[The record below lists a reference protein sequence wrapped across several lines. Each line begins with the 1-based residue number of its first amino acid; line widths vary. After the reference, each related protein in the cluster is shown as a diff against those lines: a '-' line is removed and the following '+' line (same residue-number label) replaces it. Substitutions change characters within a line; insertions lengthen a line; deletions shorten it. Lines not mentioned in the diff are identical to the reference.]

1 MSWRKRIAI
10 SLGAFGALV
19 LAILGALTWV
29 MSSERGTAWLITTF
43 VSAPPAF
50 TVGRI
55 EGTLLDGVALGDV
68 TIITNAD
75 RIEARDV
82 ELTLAWS
89 SLLERAIV
97 IERFHASTVSYSR
110 GPRTGPARQ
119 WRLPELSFTA
129 EIRAAE
135 IGSLTIEAAQES
147 LTLTDLAFST
157 QLADGELVAGR
168 IEALLEDAELRAN
181 MTLNTRDGLRLAAG
195 IDWSVPNGS
204 MPAAGRFLI
213 EGTLPELDVRHELEA
228 PYAISTAG
236 KLWVESPPR
245 IALGFQW
252 AGIAIP
258 GREDL
263 GSIRGEAGVEGT
275 VDALRFGSNGVLA
288 TPEGELTY
296 NATGSIDALVARV
309 EPLEITGPGGSV
321 SIVGDIELDT
331 LGWTAAVEGRGLN
344 PGVYDARF
352 PGNIDLA
359 AELNGTFRPFLRV
372 FAEEASL
379 SGTLRGFP
387 FAATAAGAFVYP
399 NLWRVDALELSGEG
413 DVVHARG
420 TVADELDLVVDA
432 SVESLGRWLP
442 GINGAVDLDA
452 TLNGTPAA
460 PRIAGT
466 LEARGIESRG
476 YRLGSASLVGTVEAE
491 PGGAL
496 EIALTADEVNGPGL
510 ATASVRAG
518 VDGTMD
524 AHDIDV
530 ALENPRMRSS
540 LEAHGGL
547 DAGIWSGVIESVAI
561 RETAFGDWNLKNSA
575 ELEVGRNH
583 AVLAP
588 MCLVQSTTDVCA
600 ELRLT
605 GAVDDEVAF
614 SATNFDLRALQ
625 PFLPEN
631 VSLSGVYELSAVVTD
646 LRGAQRGHV
655 NLSGGATHVRLSL
668 GEQDALDQMIDSVTL
683 NAELDAGRLDLNFA
697 LDGGDAGR
705 VDLEAVVADLRNP
718 SSSVDGMLGLEWR
731 DLESLALLSPD
742 IGSVAGALSA
752 NLDFGGTLAEPEL
765 EGRAELTDGTI
776 EVPQWELRI
785 DDISGTAVTVDG
797 RLLEYSGSGHVG
809 GEELHVTG
817 TTELDP
823 ARNWPTRLNITGE
836 SLEVVRRA
844 DATIWASPDLDIE
857 VALPDI
863 TVEGTVHIPRAV
875 IALEQLP
882 AQAVRPSADATVHG
896 GVAEAEP
903 ARPLHVRA
911 DVRVTLGDDVRYN
924 AAGLQTEVEGE
935 LALHY
940 ESGLTPSAAGS
951 LRLTGTYNA
960 YGQLLTLQRGE
971 LLFAGPLT
979 DPAIDVRAGRT
990 IGETTTVGVQ
1000 LTGALKSPVTRIYS
1014 EPAMSEADALS
1025 YLLLG
1030 RPLSG
1035 TGDEE
1040 TATLESAAVAMGLQ
1054 QALPAV
1060 QRIGTTLGLDE
1071 LSIQTTD
1078 ADTGALTAGKYLSA
1092 RLYVRY
1098 SYGLF
1103 SRIGGLLVRF
1113 SFNDR
1118 LDVEARSGDEDSVD
1132 LLYTVEKE

>member
-1 MSWRKRIAI
+1 MSWRKRLAI
-10 SLGAFGALV
+10 SLAVFGALV
-19 LAILGALTWV
+19 LAIVGAFTWL
-29 MSSERGTAWLITTF
+29 MSSERGTAWLINTF
-43 VSAPPAF
+43 VSTPPAF

-55 EGTLLDGVALGDV
+55 EGTLLDGVSLGDV
-68 TIITNAD
+68 TIVMNAD
-75 RIEARDV
+75 RIEAQDV
-82 ELTLAWS
+82 EVTLAWS

-97 IERFHASTVSYSR
+97 IDRFSASTLSYSR
-110 GPRTGPARQ
+110 GPRTGPSRQ
-119 WRLPELSFTA
+119 WRLPEFSFSA

-135 IGSLTIEAAQES
+135 IDSLTIESAQES
-147 LTLTDLAFST
+147 LTLTDLAFSM
-157 QLADGELVAGR
+157 QLADGELAAGR
-168 IEALLEDAELRAN
+168 IEARLEDADLRAN
-181 MTLNTRDGLRLAAG
+181 LTLNTRDGLSLAAG
-195 IDWSVPNGS
+195 IDWNLPNER
-204 MPAAGRFLI
+204 MPAAGRLLI

-252 AGIAIP
+252 AEISIP

-263 GSIRGEAGVEGT
+263 GSVRGEAGVEGP

-296 NATGSIDALVARV
+296 SVTGSIDGLVARV
-309 EPLEITGPGGSV
+309 DPLEISGSGGSV
-321 SIVGDIELDT
+321 AIVGEIELDT
-331 LGWTAAVEGRGLN
+331 LGWSAAVEGRDLN

-352 PGNIDLA
+352 PGNIALA
-359 AELNGTFRPFLRV
+359 AQLNGELRPAPRV
-372 FAEEASL
+372 FAQEASL

-399 NLWRVDALELSGEG
+399 NRWRIDALEVSGDG
-413 DVVHARG
+413 DVARASG
-420 TVADELDLVVDA
+420 RIDDELDLVIDA
-432 SVESLGRWLP
+432 RVERLERWLP
-442 GINGAVDLDA
+442 GINGSAALDA
-452 TLNGTPAA
+452 TLNGTREA
-460 PRIAGT
+460 PSIAGT
-466 LEARGIESRG
+466 VEARGIESRG
-476 YRLGSASLVGTVEAE
+476 YRLATASLVGTVEAE
-491 PGGAL
+491 PRGRVQ
-496 EIALTADEVNGPGL
+496 IALTADEVSGPGL

-518 VDGTMD
+518 VDGTVA
-524 AHDIDV
+524 AHSIDV
-530 ALENPRMRSS
+530 ALENPRMSTSVAAR
-540 LEAHGGL
+540 GGL
-547 DAGIWSGVIESVAI
+547 DAGIWRGVVESIAI
-561 RETAFGDWNLKNSA
+561 REAAFGEWNLKNA
-575 ELEVGRNH
+575 ADVEVGRNH
-583 AVLAP
+583 AVLTP
-588 MCLVQSTTDVCA
+588 LCLVQSATDVCA
-600 ELRLT
+600 EFKLT
-605 GAVDDEVAF
+605 GAVDDEIAL
-614 SATNFDLRALQ
+614 SATNFDIRALQ

-631 VSLSGVYELSAVVTD
+631 VGLSGVYELSALVTD

-655 NLSGGATHVRLSL
+655 NLSGGPTHVRFML
-668 GEQDALDQMIDSVTL
+668 GGQNALEQMIDGVTL
-683 NAELDAGRLDLNFA
+683 NAELDAGRLDLDFA

-718 SSSVDGMLGLEWR
+718 ASSVDGRLGLQWR
-731 DLESLALLSPD
+731 ELESLALLSPD
-742 IGSVAGALSA
+742 IGGVAGNLSA

-776 EVPQWELRI
+776 EVPAWELRI
-785 DDISGTAVTVDG
+785 DDISGTAITVDG
-797 RLLEYSGSGHVG
+797 TLLEYSGTGHVV

-844 DATIWASPDLDIE
+844 DATIWASPDLDIA

-896 GVAEAEP
+896 VAQAEP

-911 DVRVTLGDDVRYN
+911 DVRVTLGGDVRYN

-940 ESGLTPSAAGS
+940 ESGVTPVAEGS
-951 LRLTGTYNA
+951 LRLDGTYNA

-1000 LTGALKSPVTRIYS
+1000 LTGALKAPVTRIYS

-1035 TGDEE
+1035 TGEQE